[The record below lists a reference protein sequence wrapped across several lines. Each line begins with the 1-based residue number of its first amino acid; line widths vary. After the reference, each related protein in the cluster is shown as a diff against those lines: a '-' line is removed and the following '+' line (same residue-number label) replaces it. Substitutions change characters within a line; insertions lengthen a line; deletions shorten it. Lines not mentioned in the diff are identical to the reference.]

1 MKSFKQFT
9 EDKSTQLDQYPDY
22 KDSNSAEKHKAFI
35 DKHLVQKVELPS
47 PEYKEAEVLDL
58 SGNRLADLDIESGED
73 EEVYESVQEGT
84 VSEAEMTDAQ
94 KAKREEI
101 VKELKKKMSEFKDRY
116 GDRAT
121 DVMYA
126 TATKMAMKDESE
138 EEDEDELEEGYH
150 EGYYK
155 EGVLKDLEMIVKKK
169 SVGDVK
175 FSDGKKQKVDLTTA
189 SMIVSMVKQLN
200 KQNQKKVL
208 KMLDNSRTFKDVAK
222 FAFSAGKQEEDMSLL
237 IKEIVEDV
245 QYICEAKE
253 DGEGKDYYIEGIIMQ
268 GDIKNR
274 NGRMY
279 PSEILANEV
288 KRYNETY
295 VEKKRAYGE
304 LGHPAGPTINLD
316 RVSHMFTELKQDGSN
331 IVGRAKVMDTPMG
344 KIVKNIMDEDGTLGI
359 SSRGMGSI
367 KQNKNGIMEVQK
379 DFMLATAGDIVADPS
394 APDAFVKGVM
404 EGVDW
409 IYDVASSSWEV
420 ANTFDEIEEEIKQTA
435 KVSVAELEI
444 KAAALFEKFVRSL
457 TKQNFL

>member
-1 MKSFKQFT
+1 
-9 EDKSTQLDQYPDY
+9 
-22 KDSNSAEKHKAFI
+22 
-35 DKHLVQKVELPS
+35 
-47 PEYKEAEVLDL
+47 
-58 SGNRLADLDIESGED
+58 
-73 EEVYESVQEGT
+73 
-84 VSEAEMTDAQ
+84 
-94 KAKREEI
+94 
-101 VKELKKKMSEFKDRY
+101 
-116 GDRAT
+116 
-121 DVMYA
+121 
-126 TATKMAMKDESE
+126 
-138 EEDEDELEEGYH
+138 
-150 EGYYK
+150 
-155 EGVLKDLEMIVKKK
+155 
-169 SVGDVK
+169 
-175 FSDGKKQKVDLTTA
+175 
-189 SMIVSMVKQLN
+189 
-200 KQNQKKVL
+200 
-208 KMLDNSRTFKDVAK
+208 
-222 FAFSAGKQEEDMSLL
+222 MSLL

-253 DGEGKDYYIEGIIMQ
+253 DGQKDYFIEGIIMQ

-279 PSEILANEV
+279 PKEILANEV

-316 RVSHMFTELKQDGSN
+316 RVSHMFTELRQDGAN

-344 KIVKNIMDEDGTLGI
+344 KIVKNIMDEEGTLGI

-367 KQNKNGIMEVQK
+367 KQNKSGIMEVQK

-435 KVSVAELEI
+435 KVSTAELEI

-457 TKQNFL
+457 TK

>member
-1 MKSFKQFT
+1 
-9 EDKSTQLDQYPDY
+9 
-22 KDSNSAEKHKAFI
+22 
-35 DKHLVQKVELPS
+35 
-47 PEYKEAEVLDL
+47 
-58 SGNRLADLDIESGED
+58 
-73 EEVYESVQEGT
+73 
-84 VSEAEMTDAQ
+84 
-94 KAKREEI
+94 
-101 VKELKKKMSEFKDRY
+101 
-116 GDRAT
+116 
-121 DVMYA
+121 
-126 TATKMAMKDESE
+126 
-138 EEDEDELEEGYH
+138 
-150 EGYYK
+150 
-155 EGVLKDLEMIVKKK
+155 
-169 SVGDVK
+169 
-175 FSDGKKQKVDLTTA
+175 
-189 SMIVSMVKQLN
+189 
-200 KQNQKKVL
+200 
-208 KMLDNSRTFKDVAK
+208 
-222 FAFSAGKQEEDMSLL
+222 MSLL

-253 DGEGKDYYIEGIIMQ
+253 DGQKDYFIEGIIMQ

-279 PSEILANEV
+279 PKEILANEV

-316 RVSHMFTELKQDGSN
+316 RVSHMFTELRQDGAN

-344 KIVKNIMDEDGTLGI
+344 KIVKNIMDEEGTLGI

-367 KQNKNGIMEVQK
+367 KQNKSGIMEVQK

-435 KVSVAELEI
+435 KVSTAELEI

-457 TKQNFL
+457 SK